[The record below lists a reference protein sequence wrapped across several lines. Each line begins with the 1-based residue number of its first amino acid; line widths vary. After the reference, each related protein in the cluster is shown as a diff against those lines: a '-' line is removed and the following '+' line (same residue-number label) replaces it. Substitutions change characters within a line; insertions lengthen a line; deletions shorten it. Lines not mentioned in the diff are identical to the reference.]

1 MEILDYKRLVE
12 SFSTSKV
19 KTFCQI
25 DIKNQEV
32 ITVLHAIDSVGQVT
46 VYKRHE
52 HDIKEIESML
62 IIDAMYMIKHLI
74 NDVDSLRN

>member
-12 SFSTSKV
+12 SFSTPRV

-32 ITVLHAIDSVGQVT
+32 ITILQAIDGVEQIT

-62 IIDAMYMIKHLI
+62 TIDAMYMIKHLI
-74 NDVDSLRN
+74 NDVDSLRI